1 MRDDGNAVEER
12 IPGSFL
18 GLSRVLSGGR
28 ALWLVT
34 LMLSERCDGM
44 SGEWEHLCA
53 ILTRGGHYI
62 AIIKAFWN
70 LMMFFK

>member
-1 MRDDGNAVEER
+1 MRDDGDAVEER

-34 LMLSERCDGM
+34 LMSSERCDGM
-44 SGEWEHLCA
+44 SGGWEHLCA
-53 ILTRGGHYI
+53 IPP
-62 AIIKAFWN
+62 
-70 LMMFFK
+70 

>member
-1 MRDDGNAVEER
+1 MRDDGDAVEER

-34 LMLSERCDGM
+34 LMFSERCDGM
-44 SGEWEHLCA
+44 SGKWEHLCA
-53 ILTRGGHYI
+53 IPS
-62 AIIKAFWN
+62 
-70 LMMFFK
+70 